1 MAGFLRQSQNSGFYF
16 RCTAGK
22 GWDGMTGMYRVAGT
36 FVVLSAAA
44 LGAAGCM
51 GPTYGTDKTAT
62 EQLVDDLGDSMSLAP
77 AKKPMK
83 LAYQPRGDLVKPAD
97 AKLVAPQTNL
107 ASKDNPAWLES
118 PEQTRDRLK
127 AEADDN
133 ADNPNYRSP
142 LIVGVTEGKTKSVEQ
157 QAAEYREARKIM
169 EGRENKRRFMSD
181 PPLEYRQ
188 VDDPAKL
195 TDLGETEAA
204 KEKRRKDQAEIAGS
218 GKKWYQLW

>member
-1 MAGFLRQSQNSGFYF
+1 
-16 RCTAGK
+16 
-22 GWDGMTGMYRVAGT
+22 MTGMYRVAGT
-36 FVVLSAAA
+36 LIVLSAAS

-62 EQLVDDLGDSMSLAP
+62 EQLVDDLGSSMSLAP
-77 AKKPMK
+77 AKKPVK
-83 LAYQPRGDLVKPAD
+83 LAYQPRGDLIKPTE
-97 AKLVAPQTNL
+97 AKLVEPQQNL

-127 AEADDN
+127 AEADEN

-142 LIVGVTEGKTKSVEQ
+142 LIVGVTEGKVKSVEQ
-157 QAAEYREARKIM
+157 QATEYREARKIM

-195 TDLGETEAA
+195 TELGETEAA
-204 KEKRRKDQAEIAGS
+204 KEKKRLEDAKIAGT
-218 GKKWYQLW
+218 GRKWYQLW

>member
-1 MAGFLRQSQNSGFYF
+1 
-16 RCTAGK
+16 
-22 GWDGMTGMYRVAGT
+22 MTGMYRVAGT
-36 FVVLSAAA
+36 LFVLSAVS

-51 GPTYGTDKTAT
+51 GPTYGTDKTST
-62 EQLVDDLGDSMSLAP
+62 EQLLDDVGSSISIAP
-77 AKKPMK
+77 AKKPEK
-83 LAYQPRGDLVKPAD
+83 IAYQPRGDLVKPNLED
-97 AKLVAPQTNL
+97 SKLVAPQQNL
-107 ASKDNPAWLES
+107 ASKDNPGWLES
-118 PEQTRDRLK
+118 PEQMRDRLK
-127 AEADDN
+127 QEADDN

-157 QAAEYREARKIM
+157 QAAEYRQARKIA

-204 KEKRRKDQAEIAGS
+204 KEKRRKKEAEVAGT
-218 GKKWYQLW
+218 GRKWWQLW